1 MAVYSRLTAD
11 QGSDFAARV
20 QLVDATDNN
29 LNLTGYTVTASIK
42 KSYAATTSYTMTVNI
57 IDIDQGVISIN
68 VTNQVT
74 ASMKAGRYVYDVVAT
89 ASGGTRT
96 RVLEGQ
102 FEITAGVTS

>member
-1 MAVYSRLTAD
+1 MAVYSKLTAD

-29 LNLTGYTVTASIK
+29 LNLTGYTVTANIK
-42 KSYAATTSYTMTVNI
+42 KSYAAATSYVMSVNI

-74 ASMKAGRYVYDVVAT
+74 ASMKAGRYVYDVVAV

>member
-1 MAVYSRLTAD
+1 MAVYSKLTAD

-42 KSYAATTSYTMTVNI
+42 KSYAATTVYNMSVNL
-57 IDIDQGVISIN
+57 IDIDQGVISLN
-68 VTNQVT
+68 VTNIVT
-74 ASMKAGRYVYDVVAT
+74 SSMKAGRYVYDVVAVN
-89 ASGGTRT
+89 SGGTKT
-96 RVLEGQ
+96 RILEGQ